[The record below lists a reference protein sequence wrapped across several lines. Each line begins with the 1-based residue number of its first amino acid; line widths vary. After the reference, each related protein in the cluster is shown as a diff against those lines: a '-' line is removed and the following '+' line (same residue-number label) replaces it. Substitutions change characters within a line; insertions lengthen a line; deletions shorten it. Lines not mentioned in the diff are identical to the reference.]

1 MAHLEPYVGRCWPI
15 LSQKIRKVAKSGKST
30 KHRKTRGFLALP
42 CGSAAGAA
50 APLSY
55 GEERTAFGNA
65 TARGPLLVQGSV
77 GRGWCWRVFGWP
89 WIVLESLE
97 LVGWSGSGG
106 GGQFGVGGL
115 EVVSGGLCLR
125 VWGWWVGVG
134 RAWCVHESVGWGGW
148 GLVSG
153 VCV

>member
-1 MAHLEPYVGRCWPI
+1 MLER
-15 LSQKIRKVAKSGKST
+15 
-30 KHRKTRGFLALP
+30 
-42 CGSAAGAA
+42 
-50 APLSY
+50 
-55 GEERTAFGNA
+55 
-65 TARGPLLVQGSV
+65 
-77 GRGWCWRVFGWP
+77 
-89 WIVLESLE
+89 LE

-115 EVVSGGLCLR
+115 EEVSGGFCFR